1 MDTHMLWISFVM
13 VVMGVIG
20 LVVLINKLESTPA
33 SLIFGGIWLNE
44 ALNIRMLLHDI
55 DSEFQGSVIWANGV
69 DKLLGFKMVKNLR
82 FSKSKK
88 GKGKYIDPLTGQQ
101 YEINL
106 KLKRKGIILINGY
119 LPNSNNLV
127 FSQEWKQFT
136 S

>member
-1 MDTHMLWISFVM
+1 
-13 VVMGVIG
+13 MGVIS

>member
-1 MDTHMLWISFVM
+1 MLWISFVM